1 MLVKYTDL
9 NLKCNNNNKKTHM
22 HLIFPLGEEIGGKKN
37 ISSVTQV
44 KDDMSQGH

>member
-9 NLKCNNNNKKTHM
+9 NLKCNNNNKKTM